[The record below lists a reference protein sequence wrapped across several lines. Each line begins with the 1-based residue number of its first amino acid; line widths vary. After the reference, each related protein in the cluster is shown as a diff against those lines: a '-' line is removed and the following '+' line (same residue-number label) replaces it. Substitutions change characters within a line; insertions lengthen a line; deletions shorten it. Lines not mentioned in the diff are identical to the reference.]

1 MPLCHYKDVFFYVS
15 QLKYMNKCGK
25 KQAYIMKNTMST
37 CVLVCVSVSRNAD
50 DSTLMTGLEW
60 LSTRLPAEFLK
71 DPTDAIPNSLGK
83 LLMLPGARLLPRPLH
98 FIMTKLPVTH
108 PSEYA
113 SECVTECVCVRHVP
127 AQQELRQPW
136 QIVEKVPLNP
146 ALTSTWAWG
155 LYIEREQSAPLLF
168 SFSLHPSISTKWE
181 REDIGN
187 N

>member
-1 MPLCHYKDVFFYVS
+1 MWKKASLHNEKYHVNMCACVCLCE
-15 QLKYMNKCGK
+15 QKCWWLYSNDWAGVE
-25 KQAYIMKNTMST
+25 A
-37 CVLVCVSVSRNAD
+37 
-50 DSTLMTGLEW
+50 G